1 LPIRPSPDPLIF
13 RTDGGRFFRESSL
26 TWSPTG
32 KKEGKEEEEE
42 KKEKKKE
49 RRKERKR
56 KEERETI
63 ELVGKCTSLKG
74 RTARPWLVVISIAS
88 RAFLN

>member
-1 LPIRPSPDPLIF
+1 MEEDSS
-13 RTDGGRFFRESSL
+13 GESSL

-32 KKEGKEEEEE
+32 KKEGKEEEE
-42 KKEKKKE
+42 KKK

-63 ELVGKCTSLKG
+63 KLVGKCTSLKG
-74 RTARPWLVVISIAS
+74 RTARPWLVVISIPS
-88 RAFLN
+88 QAFLN